1 MKNSALPVQPAERLL
16 LLDVLRGFA
25 IFGIL
30 MVNMKIFSN
39 PMTIMMLP
47 LHEISVGESLIPDY
61 FVRFFFEGKFYTLFS
76 LLFGYGFWIFMNKQ
90 VESGSILPVFKRRL
104 LILLLT
110 GALHLSLVWAGD
122 ILFFYALL
130 GFLLIL
136 FRKSSNRKIAIWGVI
151 MVFFPTI
158 LMLIM
163 WGFIALGSM
172 APEGKAAIDASF
184 QESADTM
191 RALVENA
198 YQVYSTGSY
207 SEVTSIRIKEWLTL
221 LPGMFFFYPS
231 VLGMF
236 LFGTWAARKGL
247 GKADAASSRF
257 FKKVLPWSL
266 VLGIAGEGL
275 YTWLSQS
282 INMSVPTGTSLLAT
296 FSHALGAP
304 AMTLFYVSSIALLLN
319 KDIMRSFWNAL
330 VPVGRMA
337 LTNYL
342 MQSIIC
348 TLIFYSYGLGYF
360 GKFTTLD
367 GIILVV
373 VIFTIQIFASRLWF
387 RKYSIGP
394 AEWLWRSLTY
404 MKKQQMVKKG

>member
-1 MKNSALPVQPAERLL
+1 MKNSALPVQPSERLL

-25 IFGIL
+25 ILGIL

-47 LHEISVGESLIPDY
+47 YSEISGGESLIPDY
-61 FVRFFFEGKFYTLFS
+61 FVRFFFEGKFYSLFS
-76 LLFGYGFWIFMNKQ
+76 MLFGYGFWIFMNKQ
-90 VESGSILPVFKRRL
+90 VEAGNILPVFRRRL
-104 LILLLT
+104 FILMLIGT
-110 GALHLSLVWAGD
+110 LHLSLVWPGD

-136 FRKSSNRKIAIWGVI
+136 FRKSSNRKIAIWGFI
-151 MVFFPTI
+151 LVFIPTI
-158 LMLIM
+158 LMLII
-163 WGFIALGSM
+163 WGFVGLGSLT
-172 APEGKAAIDASF
+172 PEGKAAIDASF

-191 RALVENA
+191 SALVKDA
-198 YQVYSTGSY
+198 YNTYSSGTFA
-207 SEVTSIRIKEWLTL
+207 EITSMRVKEWLTL
-221 LPGMFFFYPS
+221 LPGLFFFYPS

-247 GKADAASSRF
+247 GKADSASANF
-257 FKKVLPWSL
+257 FKKLLPWSL
-266 VLGIAGEGL
+266 VLGLTGEGL
-275 YTWLSQS
+275 YTWLSQMV
-282 INMSVPTGTSLLAT
+282 NMSVPTSTSVLAT
-296 FSHALGAP
+296 FSHAFGAP
-304 AMTLFYVSSIALLLN
+304 AMTLFYISSIVLLLN
-319 KDIMRSFWNAL
+319 SGIMRTFWNAL

-367 GIILVV
+367 GIILVL
-373 VIFTIQIFASRLWF
+373 VIFTVQIFASRLWF
-387 RKYSIGP
+387 SKYSIGP

-404 MKKQQMVKKG
+404 KKRQQLVKKG